1 MLLVVLG
8 LSCLLL
14 FVIYSLFDC
23 VRCGGGFDAGG
34 VGCGFWYVCCD
45 WFAFVACS
53 FAFGL
58 RLSVL
63 C

>member
-14 FVIYSLFDC
+14 LVIYSLFDC

-34 VGCGFWYVCCD
+34 VGCGF
-45 WFAFVACS
+45 
-53 FAFGL
+53 
-58 RLSVL
+58 
-63 C
+63 